1 MKQYFKD
8 PQVKKNILTGS
19 VLIIILICCLQISSI
34 FGIIK
39 KIFSIFSPFIVG
51 CAIAFILN
59 VPMRALEKHLFKKAK
74 YQTEKWAKR
83 RRIIALLVTIVATLL
98 VITLVLYAVIPQL
111 SHTVSLLV
119 KQIPTGLDNASKTIT
134 NIFSK
139 VGPLGDFASSFT
151 EDWNTYITKA
161 IDYVE
166 NSSGDILNGGVKAV
180 SGLLSGITNFIIGF
194 IFAIYV
200 LMQKEV
206 LFQQFLK
213 VLYAFSD
220 RRKADRTLD
229 ILSLSHKTFAS
240 FVSGQCLEAL
250 ILGTLFLISMSIMQ
264 LPYALLISMFITVC
278 ALIPIVGSFMG
289 CAFGV
294 LLILMDSPTKALIF
308 LIWFLILQQIEG
320 NLIYPHVVGSSVGLP
335 GIWVLVSV
343 TIGGALFGV
352 VGMLIFIPL
361 VSVIY
366 SLFRY
371 EVNNRLFDKKIDIQ
385 TEYDST
391 TPEISN
397 ITFGEDMPVTNAN
410 ELAKVREVEVSQDT
424 SEKDNKN
431 KAAKVTKNKN

>member
-1 MKQYFKD
+1 M
-8 PQVKKNILTGS
+8 
-19 VLIIILICCLQISSI
+19 
-34 FGIIK
+34 
-39 KIFSIFSPFIVG
+39 G

-134 NIFSK
+134 DIFSK

-294 LLILMDSPTKALIF
+294 LLILMDSPTKALLF

-385 TEYDST
+385 AEYDST

>member
-1 MKQYFKD
+1 MY
-8 PQVKKNILTGS
+8 VHH
-19 VLIIILICCLQISSI
+19 
-34 FGIIK
+34 
-39 KIFSIFSPFIVG
+39 KI
-51 CAIAFILN
+51 
-59 VPMRALEKHLFKKAK
+59 
-74 YQTEKWAKR
+74 
-83 RRIIALLVTIVATLL
+83 
-98 VITLVLYAVIPQL
+98 
-111 SHTVSLLV
+111 
-119 KQIPTGLDNASKTIT
+119 
-134 NIFSK
+134 
-139 VGPLGDFASSFT
+139 
-151 EDWNTYITKA
+151 
-161 IDYVE
+161 
-166 NSSGDILNGGVKAV
+166 
-180 SGLLSGITNFIIGF
+180 
-194 IFAIYV
+194 
-200 LMQKEV
+200 
-206 LFQQFLK
+206 
-213 VLYAFSD
+213 
-220 RRKADRTLD
+220 
-229 ILSLSHKTFAS
+229 
-240 FVSGQCLEAL
+240 
-250 ILGTLFLISMSIMQ
+250 
-264 LPYALLISMFITVC
+264 C

-385 TEYDST
+385 AEYDST